1 VLPIAAG
8 ADCVGCQQC
17 GTRQRLPHLAGN
29 GVLACVTCGSPVERS
44 GGQSLTAALA
54 CSAATLLL
62 LLPANLQVLLTS
74 NALGVSRHSV
84 LASTGTSLLTN
95 GWPML
100 ALVVLLCVVVFPLA
114 RFALLTTVMGSLYFD
129 RPLFTHP
136 HPGLGRMFRWAN
148 TLETWAMVDVFLLA
162 FGVAYARL
170 ESAISIHL
178 GIGAMAMIAAAVLS
192 LFTRAVLDKA
202 AVWRA
207 IAPDTPPSDVLTA
220 VACMHCE
227 LLVAEERTGMPCPRC
242 AAPLRKREP
251 ASISITLA
259 LTVAA
264 LLLYIP
270 ANIYPL
276 ATLPIHFRPT
286 SYTVLQGVIDLFD
299 AGFYVLGSLV
309 FTASFAIPVLKLI
322 GLGWCVHSVVFRSRR
337 YLVTKTK
344 VYRIVEEIGRWSMV
358 DPFVIGCAAP
368 VLDYSELLHGGAGP
382 AALPFTIV
390 VVLTIVSAKVFD
402 PRLMW
407 DAARSKQ

>member
-1 VLPIAAG
+1 MTTAVVDV
-8 ADCVGCQQC
+8 DCVGCQQC
-17 GTRQRLPHLAGN
+17 GTRQRLPRLQGN
-29 GVLACVTCGSPVERS
+29 GVLACVTCRSPVERS
-44 GGQSLTAALA
+44 GGQSLVAALA
-54 CSAATLLL
+54 CSSATLLL
-62 LLPANLQVLLTS
+62 LLPANLQILLTS

-100 ALVVLLCVVVFPLA
+100 ALVVLLCVVVFPLV
-114 RFALLTTVMGSLYFD
+114 RFGLLTAVLGSLCLD
-129 RPLFTHP
+129 RRFFAGPY
-136 HPGLGRMFRWAN
+136 PGLGRLFRWAN
-148 TLETWAMVDVFLLA
+148 RLETWAMMDVFLLA

-178 GIGAMAMIAAAVLS
+178 GIGALAMIAAAVLS
-192 LFTRAVLDKA
+192 LFTRAVLNKT

-207 IAPDTPPSDVLTA
+207 IAPDAPPPDLLTA
-220 VACMHCE
+220 VACMHCD
-227 LLVAEERTGMPCPRC
+227 LLVAEEFTGTPCPRC

-264 LLLYIP
+264 VLLYIP
-270 ANIYPL
+270 ANIYAL

-299 AGFYVLGSLV
+299 ARFYVLALLV
-309 FTASFAIPVLKLI
+309 FSASFAIPVLKLI

-337 YLVTKTK
+337 HLIAKTK
-344 VYRIVEEIGRWSMV
+344 VYRIVEEVGRWSMV
-358 DPFVIGCAAP
+358 DPFVIGIAAP
-368 VLDYSELLHGGAGP
+368 VLNYSEFLHGGAGP

-390 VVLTIVSAKVFD
+390 VVLTIVSAKIFD

-407 DAARSKQ
+407 DAARSQK